1 MYILNQVGAA
11 ESTFQMEVVLR
22 MGGFFGNEKKS
33 SSRA

>member
-22 MGGFFGNEKKS
+22 MGGFLGNEKKS
-33 SSRA
+33 SSRV